1 MGAAARRQSLSR
13 RSPTAPFAQGS
24 RLCLSEHNGPS
35 LYCLARQRSMPA
47 EALRLHV
54 FEEGVPGVVH
64 MRGHGLFGAVQVV
77 IFDGVQNGPMLLGGG
92 LAYTLGL
99 VVYKLRRLPYNHAIW
114 HLFVLAGSV
123 LMISGVYFCML

>member
-1 MGAAARRQSLSR
+1 MVLTLAVLTIVFNGISVQKFRVFTFISYVTMGWLIVVRIYHL
-13 RSPTAPFAQGS
+13 F
-24 RLCLSEHNGPS
+24 
-35 LYCLARQRSMPA
+35 LAI
-47 EALRLHV
+47 
-54 FEEGVPGVVH
+54 
-64 MRGHGLFGAVQVV
+64 GAVA
-77 IFDGVQNGPMLLGGG
+77 FGLLLGGG